1 MATAHQSDEE
11 RPSESES
18 DVSEE
23 SDSESDGSEEESDS
37 QSPGRQPCRYYNKGS
52 CRDGNKC
59 SYLHVCKYALTG
71 NCRYG
76 SKCKLNHNTG
86 GGASSAAGGGAAAQT
101 SEDEESEAQQLT
113 DGRYYQWQLND
124 GRGWKDIDNDHII
137 EAQYC
142 LPHSKSIKIYNTPYG
157 AVSIEFNRMKVYGK
171 DLKVRRLDDGNT
183 VWLWY
188 CTLRRKWHKYGEKDS
203 KGNTNPVKCSDIER
217 KFQSNPKSSFTFNI
231 GSETLEIKFIE
242 MRQVGKNRK
251 RKVTRR
257 PLYRQQQAAAGVSQA
272 TSALNNASL
281 GTKPKWQFEGD
292 SGAWHDYKRRSGTQ
306 TECSVTS
313 EDIERKYQQNPNGSM
328 VFKVKGHS
336 YKLDFGVMKQTNLKT
351 KRSRNIQRVLV

>member
-1 MATAHQSDEE
+1 MATAH
-11 RPSESES
+11 ESEEESLS
-18 DVSEE
+18 DGESYVSSE
-23 SDSESDGSEEESDS
+23 SDSESDGSDGENDS
-37 QSPGRQPCRYYNKGS
+37 QSPVREPCRYYNKGG
-52 CRDGNKC
+52 CRNGARC

-76 SKCKLNHNTG
+76 TECKLNHDAASSDAR
-86 GGASSAAGGGAAAQT
+86 GGASHQT
-101 SEDEESEAQQLT
+101 RDEEETGVPQLT

-124 GRGWKDIDNDHII
+124 GRGWKSIDNDHII

-157 AVSIEFNRMKVYGK
+157 AVSIDFNRMKVYGK

-203 KGNTNPVKCSDIER
+203 RGNTNPVKCSDIER

-231 GSETLEIKFIE
+231 GSETLEIKFRE
-242 MRQVGKNRK
+242 MRQVGQNRK

-257 PLYRQQQAAAGVSQA
+257 PSYRSQQAAAGVSQVA
-272 TSALNNASL
+272 AALSNVSL

-292 SGAWHDYKRRSGTQ
+292 STAWHDYKPRRGTQ

-336 YKLDFGVMKQTNLKT
+336 YKLDFGEMKQINLKT
-351 KRSRNIQRVLV
+351 QRSRKIQRVLV

>member
-1 MATAHQSDEE
+1 MATAH
-11 RPSESES
+11 ESEEESLS
-18 DVSEE
+18 DGESYVSNE
-23 SDSESDGSEEESDS
+23 SDSESDGSDGENDS
-37 QSPGRQPCRYYNKGS
+37 QSPVREPCRYYNKGG
-52 CRDGNKC
+52 CRDGARC
-59 SYLHVCKYALTG
+59 SYLHVCRYALTG

-76 SKCKLNHNTG
+76 T
-86 GGASSAAGGGAAAQT
+86 
-101 SEDEESEAQQLT
+101 EFPQLT
-113 DGRYYQWQLND
+113 DGRYHQWQLND
-124 GRGWKDIDNDHII
+124 GRGWKSIDNDHII

-157 AVSIEFNRMKVYGK
+157 AVSIDFNRMKVYGK

-203 KGNTNPVKCSDIER
+203 RGNTNPVKCSDIER

-231 GSETLEIKFIE
+231 GSETLEIKFRE
-242 MRQVGKNRK
+242 MRQVGQNRK

-257 PLYRQQQAAAGVSQA
+257 PSYRPQQAAAGSGWPACIFTAITATSSVNRLYHHCAALLLTIVSQVA
-272 TSALNNASL
+272 AALSNVSL
-281 GTKPKWQFEGD
+281 GTKPKWQFEGN
-292 SGAWHDYKRRSGTQ
+292 SSAWHDYRPR

-328 VFKVKGHS
+328 VFKVNGHS
-336 YKLDFGVMKQTNLKT
+336 YKLDFGEMKQINLKT
-351 KRSRNIQRVLV
+351 QRSRKIQRVLV